1 MFVSLAT
8 RFDILFLVYDGKITA
23 KNLIAKLVFP
33 KLKGKIPIAYKGN
46 PTYFAYI
53 LYIIKAAP
61 ILTGTARM
69 LDYFN
74 RSATPRGAWL
84 VISPFFFSYLFR
96 KSSSAKSM
104 MSDIGMDLFS
114 DNILTLSMLL

>member
-1 MFVSLAT
+1 MSHAT
-8 RFDILFLVYDGKITA
+8 RFDILFLVFREQNYS

-33 KLKGKIPIAYKGN
+33 KLKGKIPKAYKGN

-96 KSSSAKSM
+96 KSSSA
-104 MSDIGMDLFS
+104 
-114 DNILTLSMLL
+114 